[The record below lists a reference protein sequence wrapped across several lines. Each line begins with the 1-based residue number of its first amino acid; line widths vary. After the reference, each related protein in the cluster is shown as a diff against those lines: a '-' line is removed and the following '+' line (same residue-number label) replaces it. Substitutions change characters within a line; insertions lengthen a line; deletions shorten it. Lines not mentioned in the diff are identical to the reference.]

1 MRQTLPPDLGG
12 QNRINPHYGG
22 AYGLMWRF
30 YRQPETIASLF
41 EGPKATL
48 ELYHQGAFSGTRDAR
63 AGVAAA
69 DELEGE

>member
-1 MRQTLPPDLGG
+1 MRQTLPPDLAG
-12 QNRINPHYGG
+12 QKRINRHYGG

-48 ELYHQGAFSGTRDAR
+48 ELYHQGTFSGTRDRAR
-63 AGVAAA
+63 VAAA

>member
-1 MRQTLPPDLGG
+1 
-12 QNRINPHYGG
+12 
-22 AYGLMWRF
+22 MWRF

-48 ELYHQGAFSGTRDAR
+48 ELYHQGTFSGTGVAAR
-63 AGVAAA
+63 VAAA

>member
-12 QNRINPHYGG
+12 QNRIN
-22 AYGLMWRF
+22 
-30 YRQPETIASLF
+30 
-41 EGPKATL
+41 
-48 ELYHQGAFSGTRDAR
+48 QGTFSGTRDAR